1 MEVLAVIPARGGSK
15 GIPRKNLQH
24 VGGVPLVERSCR
36 TAKMAK
42 TVSRVIVS
50 TDDAEI
56 GRVAAG
62 AGTEVVW
69 RPEEISGDTATSEEA
84 LLHVLGEIKKQGR
97 RPPDLL
103 VLLQCTSPFT
113 APEDIDGVVRLL
125 GDGGYDTA
133 FTGARTHAF
142 LWRRRG
148 GDCEAVNHD
157 KWRRPM
163 RQQREAEFAETGAAY
178 AMWVDGFLKH
188 RHRFFGKTGIY
199 EVPRIRALEID
210 EPEDL
215 ELANLLVEVIERRG
229 AGRAPSDVRAVVFD
243 FDGVFTD
250 NRVIVAEDGREAV
263 VCSRSDGLGI
273 ERVRKSGVMV
283 AVISK
288 ERNAVV
294 EARCRKLGIE
304 CIQGVEDKLPVML
317 EWLRAKNIEPERAAY
332 LGNDV
337 NDVACMKAVGWGVCV
352 ADAHEEAKAAAQHI
366 LRRPGGHGAVRELCD
381 LIVEARE
388 HG

>member
-1 MEVLAVIPARGGSK
+1 
-15 GIPRKNLQH
+15 
-24 VGGVPLVERSCR
+24 
-36 TAKMAK
+36 
-42 TVSRVIVS
+42 
-50 TDDAEI
+50 
-56 GRVAAG
+56 
-62 AGTEVVW
+62 
-69 RPEEISGDTATSEEA
+69 
-84 LLHVLGEIKKQGR
+84 
-97 RPPDLL
+97 
-103 VLLQCTSPFT
+103 
-113 APEDIDGVVRLL
+113 
-125 GDGGYDTA
+125 
-133 FTGARTHAF
+133 
-142 LWRRRG
+142 
-148 GDCEAVNHD
+148 
-157 KWRRPM
+157 M

-178 AMWVDGFLKH
+178 AMRVDGFLKH

-229 AGRAPSDVRAVVFD
+229 AGRAPADVRAVVFD